1 MCLLY
6 QYCNINLRFL
16 LTETKG
22 DKVTIVVPVVV
33 VLVVAMIIAV
43 SVSVL
48 IFFCVRRSK
57 KQEACIFRKPR
68 RPEPYY
74 DHVINV
80 HSSNGS
86 GDIHHVADNE
96 YIIVQH

>member
-6 QYCNINLRFL
+6 INTNLFL

-22 DKVTIVVPVVV
+22 DKVTIIVVPVVV

-57 KQEACIFRKPR
+57 KQEASIFRKF
-68 RPEPYY
+68 
-74 DHVINV
+74 NV

-86 GDIHHVADNE
+86 GDINHVADNE
-96 YIIVQH
+96 YITVQH